1 MFFVLFCL
9 VTSIS
14 REFKQITTAGAATAA
29 VTQKVWE
36 ENAKK
41 HGLWGLNVFYLFL
54 TAKWL
59 RAKDDGRCSPC

>member
-1 MFFVLFCL
+1 MFFVLLCL

-14 REFKQITTAGAATAA
+14 REFKQITTVGAATAA

-41 HGLWGLNVFYLFL
+41 HGLWGLKPGLHDNFFGTV
-54 TAKWL
+54 
-59 RAKDDGRCSPC
+59 PV